1 MSLPVSYKVEITLD
15 AQADLED
22 IYDYI
27 AKHDS
32 QPAAEHVID
41 KIEAAGL
48 KLSVF
53 PEKGSVPAELLDL
66 GIRDYRQTSWK
77 AYRLIYRIVDAK
89 VYIYVIG
96 DGRQDF
102 RTLLMRRLLSA

>member
-27 AKHDS
+27 AEHDS

>member
-1 MSLPVSYKVEITLD
+1 MKWLLSVAILAVCL
-15 AQADLED
+15 
-22 IYDYI
+22 
-27 AKHDS
+27 
-32 QPAAEHVID
+32 AAWFVPD
-41 KIEAAGL
+41 NSFAGENTPQ

-53 PEKGSVPAELLDL
+53 PEKGSVRAELLDL

-77 AYRLIYRIVDAK
+77 AYRLIYRIVDEK
-89 VYIYVIG
+89 VYVYVIG

>member
-1 MSLPVSYKVEITLD
+1 MSAPGVYTVEITLD

-22 IYDYI
+22 IHAYI
-27 AKHDS
+27 AEHDS
-32 QPAAEHVID
+32 PRAADHVVD

-48 KLSVF
+48 RLSVF

-77 AYRLIYRIVDAK
+77 VYRLIYRIVDAK